1 MARSNRRPVVYT
13 TTTQL
18 ARQRTTGRKG
28 IATIVRATAC
38 RVCLDPVCFGGES
51 AHPWED

>member
-28 IATIVRATAC
+28 IA
-38 RVCLDPVCFGGES
+38 RVAASMAPRQG
-51 AHPWED
+51 